1 MPRYW
6 ARSEG
11 AAMSIQEIQL
21 TGYEVEPRSVTLG
34 TYDSYGL
41 ETLQLVP
48 DALWADLSIVATFNA
63 PGGSHKRVKADTDLC
78 VQVPPEAVENEGGVG
93 TVVFVGL
100 QDGQRRISRDLEY
113 TVADHG
119 NADGTEAAPPTPD
132 LVQQILSAANTAE
145 KTANSVREDADAG
158 KFKGEQ
164 GQPGPKGDTPDILS
178 NMDIQEI
185 LNMLD

>member
-1 MPRYW
+1 
-6 ARSEG
+6 
-11 AAMSIQEIQL
+11 MSAITVQL
-21 TGYEVEPRSVTLG
+21 NGYRVKPGKIKLG

-48 DALWADLSIVATFNA
+48 DELWEKLAIVATFNA
-63 PGGSHKRVKADTDLC
+63 PSGSHKRVKADANLC
-78 VQVPPEAVENEGGVG
+78 VKVPPEAVENEGGVG

-164 GQPGPKGDTPDILS
+164 GPPGPKGDTPDILN

>member
-1 MPRYW
+1 
-6 ARSEG
+6 
-11 AAMSIQEIQL
+11 MSTITVQL
-21 TGYEVEPRSVTLG
+21 NGYRVKPGNIKLG

-48 DALWADLSIVATFNA
+48 DELWEKLAIVATFNA
-63 PGGSHKRVKADTDLC
+63 PSGSHTRVKADADLC
-78 VQVPPEAVENEGGVG
+78 VKVPPEAIEDESGDG
-93 TVVFVGL
+93 TIVFVGTA
-100 QDGQRRISRDLEY
+100 DGKRRISQNLTY
-113 TVADHG
+113 TVFDHDT
-119 NADGTEAAPPTPD
+119 ADGDDSAAPPTPD
-132 LVQQILSAANTAE
+132 LVQQILAASNTAE

-164 GQPGPKGDTPDILS
+164 GPPGPKGDTPDILN

>member
-1 MPRYW
+1 
-6 ARSEG
+6 
-11 AAMSIQEIQL
+11 MSILEIQL

-48 DALWADLSIVATFNA
+48 DELWADLSIVATFNA
-63 PGGSHKRVKADTDLC
+63 PGGSHTRVKADTDLR

-100 QDGQRRISRDLEY
+100 QDGQRRISRNLEY

-164 GQPGPKGDTPDILS
+164 GPPGPKGDTPDILS